1 MPGRRIGF
9 FTLILAVGISACAS
23 RLPPP
28 EESARVI
35 MRGVIARDF
44 HALAARFSGVPLR
57 TLLAARQAE
66 GFDAFCQRVLPITPP
81 PASWTLKFAR
91 ANYQDDG
98 SQLTL
103 HLCLLYTQGEQRRL
117 YETFWRMQFIDR
129 GWKLVAY

>member
-1 MPGRRIGF
+1 MPSREIGYF
-9 FTLILAVGISACAS
+9 ALILAAAITACAS

-28 EESARVI
+28 EESARAI

-44 HALAARFSGVPLR
+44 PALAARLSGVPLR
-57 TLLAARQAE
+57 TLLAARQAD
-66 GFDAFCQRVLPITPP
+66 GFDSFCQRLLPISPP
-81 PASWTLKFAR
+81 PSSWTIRFAR

-98 SQLTL
+98 SQLVL
-103 HLCLLYTQGEQRRL
+103 HLCFQYTQGEQRRL